1 MMPRTTNI
9 KLRAGTKAAWAAT
22 AKTQTLTGAEVVGS
36 GATTAVL
43 YSATGGTHTLAVG
56 DVVTITGFSVI
67 SGNNPYNIEG
77 GEISEIATGT
87 FKILIASG
95 TTGGNS
101 SGTGTATLIVLSTG
115 EAAVETDTNQ
125 LKIGDGKTS
134 WDNIKYVN
142 KPITYV
148 VNTNQAIASTTN
160 EQNLLDNRFKL
171 RQSSTYTFELN
182 VLISCATAAARSIKF
197 GFEQTGMTA
206 WSDVRYSWV
215 YGTRINGTTHY
226 ATEARTIAGNSP
238 AADSLIQLGPNSDTD
253 EDVIFFTIKGLIR
266 TGAGDSYFQPRIQFT
281 TAAPGTGTTLAAGSY
296 VTLNL
301 EGDSPFVNDWVSN

>member
-1 MMPRTTNI
+1 MPRTTNI
-9 KLRAGTKAAWAAT
+9 KLRAGTKAQWAAT
-22 AKTQTLTGAEVVGS
+22 AKTQSLSAAVVTGS
-36 GATTAVL
+36 GASTVVRYTA
-43 YSATGGTHTLAVG
+43 SGHTFAVN
-56 DVVTITGFSVI
+56 DVVTITGFGVSAGTTNPFNI
-67 SGNNPYNIEG
+67 SGG
-77 GEISEIATGT
+77 TISAVVAGT
-87 FKILIASG
+87 SFDISVASG
-95 TTGGNS
+95 TTASGTS
-101 SGTGTATLIVLSTG
+101 TGTGTAKLIVLDTG

-125 LKIGDGKTS
+125 LKIGDGITD
-134 WDNIKYVN
+134 WANIKYVN
-142 KPITYV
+142 KPIIYV
-148 VNTNQAIASTTN
+148 VNTNQTILSAIN

-182 VLISCATAAARSIKF
+182 VLISCGTPAARGIKF

-215 YGTRINGTTHY
+215 YGTRTNGTTHY
-226 ATEARTIAGNSP
+226 ATEARTVAGNSP
-238 AADSLIQLGPNSDTD
+238 AADSLTQLGPNSDTD